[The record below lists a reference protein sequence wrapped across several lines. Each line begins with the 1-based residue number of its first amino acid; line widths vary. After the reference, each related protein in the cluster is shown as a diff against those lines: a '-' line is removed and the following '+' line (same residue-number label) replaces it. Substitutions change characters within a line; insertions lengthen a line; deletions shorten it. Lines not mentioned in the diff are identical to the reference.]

1 MSSLIVA
8 LFEGLM
14 YPFELAKQII
24 RHIIIPIL
32 IGMSQFVPIL
42 IALYFGYDK
51 LAAGMIVVQSI
62 ALIVY
67 RLYTIFGSDTPKPKA
82 NDDWSDSL

>member
-1 MSSLIVA
+1 MSDLIIA

-14 YPFELAKQII
+14 YPFDLTKQII
-24 RHIIIPIL
+24 RHIVVPML
-32 IGMSQFVPIL
+32 IAMSQFVPIL

-51 LAAGMIVVQSI
+51 LAAGIIVVQSV

-82 NDDWSDSL
+82 NDDWSYSL